1 MAKTLV
7 IAEAGSSWRIGTKSA
22 RHIEYAKKCILI
34 AKQAGAQAVK
44 FQWTSDARKMEQR
57 RKVPAGSYTILAW
70 PQAWLNVFA
79 AECEQ
84 VGIEFMCSVFL
95 AKDVLTIAP
104 FIRRFKIASLEAM
117 DIDLFS
123 VCEFHRK
130 PIIVSCGAMEYDE
143 LDALVSSVGSC
154 NVPVSL
160 LHCVASYPAPINQ
173 TNLGVFRSRHGSPFT
188 GLSGLSDHSGD
199 ILTGALAVACGAEII
214 EVHFRLDETRKDNA
228 DFAHSHDPWS
238 LGEYV
243 AAIRKAELMLGD
255 GVKKIE
261 ACERDIVKHRVVS

>member
-1 MAKTLV
+1 MVKTFV
-7 IAEAGSSWRIGTKSA
+7 IAECANTWRIGTKSA

-34 AKQAGAQAVK
+34 AKRAGADAVK
-44 FQWTSDARKMEQR
+44 FQWTSDTRKMEQR
-57 RKVPAGSYTILAW
+57 RKVPDGTYTMLAW

-79 AECEQ
+79 AECER

-95 AKDVLTIAP
+95 PKDVATIAP
-104 FIRRFKIASLEAM
+104 FVKQFKIASLEAS
-117 DIDLFS
+117 DFELFDA
-123 VCEFHRK
+123 CEFLHK
-130 PIIVSCGAMEYDE
+130 PIIVSCGAMDYDE
-143 LDALVSSVGSC
+143 LDAMVSSVGSC
-154 NVPVSL
+154 DVPVAL
-160 LHCVASYPAPINQ
+160 LHCVASYPAPIDQ
-173 TNLGVFRSRHGSPFT
+173 MNLGALRSRHGSPFT

-228 DFAHSHDPWS
+228 DFDHSHDPWS
-238 LGEYV
+238 LGEYI

-261 ACERDIVKHRVVS
+261 ECERAIIPHRVLS